1 MSVSAS
7 INIQLGKMNIN
18 RVSAIQLI
26 KTFIRNKW
34 RIQWNNNISYLP
46 VGDDDFDWQ
55 SDKISIEELVNI
67 VEEKESRGELIG
79 ILMLW
84 DSTEFGVE
92 LLIHSELELSF
103 NLSVN
108 RKVIT
113 YAKNTHITDINWY
126 LEKIVIP
133 LKENNYIIEYFSFD
147 EYC

>member
-34 RIQWNNNISYLP
+34 RLQWNNNISYLP